1 MFTVLVYRDKIVIG
15 TVAEAVKQMLINL
28 SLGFKTALG
37 SHTSL
42 EHSKLGHKP
51 RMLKGNPHPKPPVG
65 PLQAHLALVLCIYR
79 MLD

>member
-1 MFTVLVYRDKIVIG
+1 
-15 TVAEAVKQMLINL
+15 MLINL
-28 SLGFKTALG
+28 SLGLKTAIG

-42 EHSKLGHKP
+42 KHSKQGHKP
-51 RMLKGNPHPKPPVG
+51 RMLKGNPLPQAPVG

>member
-1 MFTVLVYRDKIVIG
+1 MCLEAYRDKVVIG
-15 TVAEAVKQMLINL
+15 TVAEAMQISKANVNL

-51 RMLKGNPHPKPPVG
+51 SMLKGNPHTKPPVG
-65 PLQAHLALVLCIYR
+65 PLQAHLALVLCT
-79 MLD
+79 